1 MTQATA
7 LQGSRLGRNYHRLF
21 GAATISNLGDGV
33 ALVAYPWL
41 ASAITR
47 NPLLISIIVV
57 VQRLPWLLFALPA
70 GVLTDRHDRRLLMVG
85 ANSARAVITVFV
97 AIAVLVRGND
107 LPGPDEL
114 DSVVSTDAFLYVT
127 VLVATFLLGVG
138 EMLYDN
144 CAQTLMPAVVR
155 ADQLEKANGRLWAAQ
170 EATNHFAG
178 PPLGSLLLLLGFAVP
193 FLVDAGSFVV
203 SAALIATIAVAPR
216 RVEAVAER
224 SWRRELAEGVRWLW
238 RHELLRTMAI
248 ILGLFNASAS
258 ITYSV
263 YVLFAQEVL
272 GASTGEFAAV
282 MMGGAA
288 GAIIGGWTASWLSN
302 TLGSGPAMALA
313 LAGSAVVEVAIGL
326 MSNVPAVVAL
336 NLLAGVLALLW
347 NVITVSLR
355 QSIIPD
361 HLLGRVNS
369 VYRFLA
375 WGMVPIGAALGGV
388 IVTVTDRFGD
398 RELALRM
405 PWFVAGGIEFALLV
419 FAVPRLTTQRMD
431 AARAAALA
439 HTSSIAP

>member
-1 MTQATA
+1 MTATTVQPA
-7 LQGSRLGRNYHRLF
+7 SRLGRNYHRLF

-47 NPLLISIIVV
+47 NPLLIAIIVV

-70 GVLTDRHDRRLLMVG
+70 GVLTDRHDRRLLMIG
-85 ANSARAVITVFV
+85 ANSVRAVITLFV

-114 DSVVSTDAFLYVT
+114 DSVVTTDVVLYVT

-178 PPLGSLLLLLGFAVP
+178 PPLGSLLLLIGFAVP

-203 SAALIATIAVAPR
+203 SAALIATIAIAPR
-216 RVEAVAER
+216 RVATVVER
-224 SWRRELAEGVRWLW
+224 SWRKELVEGVHWLW
-238 RHELLRTMAI
+238 HHELLRTMAI

-302 TLGSGPAMALA
+302 AFGSGPALA
-313 LAGSAVVEVAIGL
+313 VSLAGSAVVEVAIGL

-388 IVTVTDRFGD
+388 IVTVTERLGD

-405 PWFVAGGIEFALLV
+405 PWFVAGGIELALLG

-431 AARAAALA
+431 AARAAAGDRVPVA
-439 HTSSIAP
+439 AE